1 MSWTTGTV
9 GRCTSMQTALFYLF
23 SSNQSTAS
31 KFDIW
36 EHLLTHQL
44 VLFYMHRPSEGL
56 QSAQGSKVMNNR
68 QDSILNRPRIMGL
81 RADHWPQ
88 HWKIVLKVLSK
99 VDFFFSILFLVFVI
113 LSRRVSSLWHTY
125 HHPAWNPPP
134 GGWSGQ
140 AATCANTVW
149 GRWFPWGTSHSN
161 LCCNKK
167 VWWKSLHICA
177 EWINYLP

>member
-99 VDFFFSILFLVFVI
+99 VDFFFFHLIFSFRHSQQEGQFTMTHV
-113 LSRRVSSLWHTY
+113 
-125 HHPAWNPPP
+125 PPP
-134 GGWSGQ
+134 SVKSP
-140 AATCANTVW
+140 T
-149 GRWFPWGTSHSN
+149 RWVVRTSCHMCEYS
-161 LCCNKK
+161 LGSL
-167 VWWKSLHICA
+167 VPMGYKSQ
-177 EWINYLP
+177 

>member
-1 MSWTTGTV
+1 MEHGNC
-9 GRCTSMQTALFYLF
+9 GRMHIYADRTILSIF
-23 SSNQSTAS
+23 SQSVNS
-31 KFDIW
+31 SEFDIL

-44 VLFYMHRPSEGL
+44 TLFYMNWPSEGL

-99 VDFFFSILFLVFVI
+99 LTFFRLIFSFRHSQQEGQFTMT
-113 LSRRVSSLWHTY
+113 H
-125 HHPAWNPPP
+125 APPP
-134 GGWSGQ
+134 SVKSS
-140 AATCANTVW
+140 T
-149 GRWFPWGTSHSN
+149 RWVVRTSCHICEYSLGSLIPMRYSHSN

-167 VWWKSLHICA
+167 VWWKSLHVCA
-177 EWINYLP
+177 EWINYLS